1 MGRQT
6 SLSLPVDVGGNVSGK
21 RAIETTEREWLRL
34 SNSTVIERWIKAAVD
49 YKSRVPGW
57 PVNDSLQNRHLSY
70 AQLAH
75 YEYWWNSLFL
85 QMGAFAEPL
94 FFLDAASLSANYAG
108 LGFVVARHL
117 EKAFD
122 LKWGAQLDVN
132 RKKRNWMSSAS
143 RSAYEGKLACTG
155 GNDRV
160 LSHIVALEIALAAAF
175 GSEMGHENG
184 AEPKDLRYSLPLQSE
199 TFTSEM
205 VFFLIYCRVTCG
217 STPGCGDVLRRVE
230 RFGKAFGVP
239 HCSHPVPLFLSCTF
253 EHSAV
258 TFDSVGQNALWEANN
273 YDKSKRVWHVHMR
286 NWFAEHRSCP
296 VKTIDSFRAR
306 GDGARI
312 GHFTQLV
319 WADTQYVGCG
329 YSYYTLD
336 GVEGDRKYQS
346 FYVCNYAPTGNVFSM
361 PVYQAGPACSSCP
374 KGLVCDR
381 FSGLCA
387 VGLAFLPD

>member
-1 MGRQT
+1 MDKETRSEAAAIVAATRFEAWRSDVADAAGDQASDQIFEKKRVGHDNRELKKALPHTVHQKRFMGRQT

-108 LGFVVARHL
+108 LGFVVAWHL

-122 LKWGAQLDVN
+122 LKWGAQLDVS

-143 RSAYEGKLACTG
+143 RSAYEGKLTCTG
-155 GNDRV
+155 GNYRV

-217 STPGCGDVLRRVE
+217 STLGCGDVLRRVE
-230 RFGKAFGVP
+230 RFGKAFGCP
-239 HCSHPVPLFLSCTF
+239 ANSRMTSAPKCSFF
-253 EHSAV
+253 
-258 TFDSVGQNALWEANN
+258 G
-273 YDKSKRVWHVHMR
+273 K
-286 NWFAEHRSCP
+286 
-296 VKTIDSFRAR
+296 
-306 GDGARI
+306 
-312 GHFTQLV
+312 
-319 WADTQYVGCG
+319 
-329 YSYYTLD
+329 
-336 GVEGDRKYQS
+336 
-346 FYVCNYAPTGNVFSM
+346 
-361 PVYQAGPACSSCP
+361 
-374 KGLVCDR
+374 
-381 FSGLCA
+381 
-387 VGLAFLPD
+387 